1 MCQNSTYLQ
10 VYADEFTL
18 NILPVEEEFINYIE
32 EDDRVIYDYK
42 IFNSTD
48 PEEFDEAQPIPHI
61 V

>member
-48 PEEFDEAQPIPHI
+48 LEEFDEA
-61 V
+61 